1 MSEPNSLKQKRKFHA
16 MVRDIARQIP
26 WAGEMMDEHEWKL
39 LILAAAHGQD
49 AVPNPFNPTSA
60 FVIRN
65 KKRTRDLEM
74 PTMAELITQ
83 LLAFG
88 AEKGVEW
95 TDPEWKAMR
104 EADAKDAEMWAAHVV

>member
-1 MSEPNSLKQKRKFHA
+1 MSGEPNSTKQKRKFHA
-16 MVRDIARQIP
+16 MVRDISRQVK

-49 AVPNPFNPTSA
+49 VVPNPFNPTSG

-74 PTMAELITQ
+74 SSMAELITQ
-83 LLAFG
+83 MLAFG
-88 AEKGVEW
+88 AEQGVEW

-104 EADAKDAEMWAAHVV
+104 RLEAEEAERMKRA

>member
-1 MSEPNSLKQKRKFHA
+1 MSDEPNSTKQKRKFHA
-16 MVRDIARQIP
+16 MVRDIAHQVP

-49 AVPNPFNPTSA
+49 VVPNPFDPNQ

-65 KKRTRDLEM
+65 KRRTRELSM
-74 PTMAELITQ
+74 ASMAELITQ
-83 LLAFG
+83 MLAFG

-95 TDPEWKAMR
+95 TDPEWKATR
-104 EADAKDAEMWAAHVV
+104 KAEQAEAERWAA